1 MGHKIFRFKP
11 RAIALA
17 LGAPALVLGGTSA
30 WAACTLSAGVYTC
43 SGSTPSTLITGP
55 SLNVVVDPTFASTGV
70 GGPGLR
76 LTSTGGATL
85 TQTGS
90 GTITGST
97 TTNSQGVDVNNTAG
111 GNVSLVLT
119 GPVSTLNATA
129 AAVRVITDATTQQVT
144 LQSSGPLSSPG
155 TGILINTSAATGLHT
170 INATAPI
177 TLSTANGS
185 GIWLSTTG
193 AGNSITATD
202 ISGGYQGVYSTY
214 GGTTGGSNI
223 VTINGSVLNTPL
235 GVVAINSTTGSGN
248 VAVTVTGSTSG
259 RISAFN
265 SSTTGTTKVTVGGNV
280 SDPKFYGIGANN
292 AGGGIEV
299 NVGGDVTGTTT
310 GIQAS
315 TLPGSTGGIL
325 INTSGNVTGKGAV
338 GLYARNESAGNIA
351 ITTAAGKTVTGSGT
365 DAGLFAGNTEANGGA
380 ITIQADSSVVGA
392 LDGIGAYNDGAGD
405 TTIVATANVTGTGR
419 IGIAASDWYDGPTG
433 TGAITIT
440 TTAAVVGS
448 STATDAAGIA
458 AGIYNTANTKPVTIN
473 QDSGSVRGFTGIL
486 AENYGSGTTA
496 LNLRGVVAGTGSAGA
511 GIQTATTA
519 GNAVAI
525 NLFSGA
531 DVSAASGVAIV
542 DGAGNATVTAPSG
555 SKIAGEVRLGNGSDT
570 LILQNGAD
578 IGGVTVLDG
587 GDDSSTAD
595 GFVDVLTFQN
605 VTLDASSMSFVNWET
620 INLYASTLTL
630 NSPTMA
636 AALGGA
642 QLYVDSAS
650 TVVLGASMTINDS
663 VANSGTLTTANG
675 TTGDAIVVTGNYTGG
690 GAFNLDAQLGDSASP
705 ADVLTINGNVT
716 GTTTLS
722 ITNVAGLG
730 AATTGNGILVVS
742 VAGSSPDNAFVLAG
756 GSITVGGFVYTLHK
770 VGNNW
775 YLQSAAVVTP
785 PPPPPPPTPSRPIPT
800 LSELGLG
807 LSALLL
813 AFTGFAAQRN
823 NPRSSRNARSG
834 GQRTNR
840 WF

>member
-1 MGHKIFRFKP
+1 MGKKIFSFKP

-43 SGSTPSTLITGP
+43 SGSTPSTTLTGTP
-55 SLNVVVDPTFASTGV
+55 LNVVVDPTFASTGV
-70 GGPGLR
+70 GGSGLR

-90 GTITGST
+90 GAITGSST
-97 TTNSQGVDVNNTAG
+97 TGSQGVDVNNTGG

-119 GPVSTLNATA
+119 GPISTLNATA
-129 AAVRVITDATTQQVT
+129 AAVRVVTNATTQQVSV
-144 LQSSGPLSSPG
+144 QSSGPLSSPG
-155 TGILINTSAATGLHT
+155 TGILINSSAATGLHT

-193 AGNSITATD
+193 AGNSISTTD

-214 GGTTGGSNI
+214 GGTGGSNI
-223 VTINGSVLNTPL
+223 VTVNGSVLNTPL
-235 GVVAINSTTGSGN
+235 GVVAINSTAGSGN

-292 AGGGIEV
+292 AGGGLEV

-310 GIQAS
+310 GIQTS
-315 TLPGSTGGIL
+315 TLPGSTGDIL
-325 INTSGNVTGKGAV
+325 INTAGNVTGKGAV
-338 GLYARNESAGNIA
+338 GLYARNEGTGNIA

-365 DAGLFAGNTEANGGA
+365 DAGIFAGNTEATGGA
-380 ITIQADSSVVGA
+380 ITLQADSNVVGA
-392 LDGIGAYNDGAGD
+392 QDGIGAFNDGTGD

-440 TTAAVVGS
+440 TTGAVAGS
-448 STATDAAGIA
+448 STAADAAGIA

-473 QDSGSVRGFTGIL
+473 QNSGSVRGFTGIL

-496 LNLRGVVAGTGSAGA
+496 LNVRGVVAGTGSSGA

-531 DVSAASGVAIV
+531 DVSAASGVAIL
-542 DGAGNATVTAPSG
+542 DGAGNSTVTAASG
-555 SKIAGEVRLGNGSDT
+555 SKIAGEVHLGNGSDT

-578 IGGVTVLDG
+578 ISGVTVLDG

-605 VTLDASSMSFVNWET
+605 VTLNASSMSFVNWET

-636 AALGGA
+636 AAMGGA

-650 TVVLGASMTINDS
+650 TVVLGASMTLNDS
-663 VANSGTLTTANG
+663 VANSGTLSTANG

-705 ADVLTINGNVT
+705 SDVLTINGNVT

-785 PPPPPPPTPSRPIPT
+785 PPPPPPPAPSRPIPT

-823 NPRSSRNARSG
+823 NPRNPRSARSSRNAR
-834 GQRTNR
+834 R
-840 WF
+840 F

>member
-1 MGHKIFRFKP
+1 M
-11 RAIALA
+11 
-17 LGAPALVLGGTSA
+17 
-30 WAACTLSAGVYTC
+30 
-43 SGSTPSTLITGP
+43 
-55 SLNVVVDPTFASTGV
+55 
-70 GGPGLR
+70 
-76 LTSTGGATL
+76 
-85 TQTGS
+85 
-90 GTITGST
+90 
-97 TTNSQGVDVNNTAG
+97 
-111 GNVSLVLT
+111 
-119 GPVSTLNATA
+119 STLNATA

-155 TGILINTSAATGLHT
+155 TGILINSSAATGLHT

-193 AGNSITATD
+193 AGNSITAAD

-214 GGTTGGSNI
+214 GGTGGSNI

-235 GVVAINSTTGSGN
+235 GISAINSTAGSAN

-259 RISAFN
+259 RIFASNA
-265 SSTTGTTKVTVGGNV
+265 STTGTTKVTVGGNV

-292 AGGGIEV
+292 AGSGLEI

-315 TLPGSTGGIL
+315 TFPGSTGDIL
-325 INTSGNVTGKGAV
+325 INTAGNVTGKGAV
-338 GLYARNESAGNIA
+338 GLYARNESTGNIA

-365 DAGLFAGNTEANGGA
+365 DDGIFAGNTEATGGT

-392 LDGIGAYNDGAGD
+392 LDGIGAFNDGTGD

-419 IGIAASDWYDGPTG
+419 IGIVASDWYDGPTG
-433 TGAITIT
+433 TGAITVT
-440 TTAAVVGS
+440 TTGAVAGS

-496 LNLRGVVAGTGSAGA
+496 LNLRGVVAGTGSTGA
-511 GIQTATTA
+511 GIQTGTTA

-531 DVSAASGVAIV
+531 DVSAASGVAIL

-555 SKIAGEVRLGNGSDT
+555 SKTTGEVHLGNGSDT

-578 IGGVTVLDG
+578 ISGVTVLDG

-605 VTLDASSMSFVNWET
+605 VTLNASSMSFVNWET

-630 NSPTMA
+630 NSPTLA
-636 AALGGA
+636 AGLGGA

-650 TVVLGASMTINDS
+650 TVVLGTSMTLNDS
-663 VANSGTLTTANG
+663 VANSGTLSTANG

-705 ADVLTINGNVT
+705 SDVLTINGNVT
-716 GTTTLS
+716 GTTTLR

-785 PPPPPPPTPSRPIPT
+785 PPPPPPPAPSRPIPT

-813 AFTGFAAQRN
+813 AFTGFAAQRSN
-823 NPRSSRNARSG
+823 PRNPRSAHNAR
-834 GQRTNR
+834 

>member
-1 MGHKIFRFKP
+1 MGKKRMAFKP

-43 SGSTPSTLITGP
+43 SGSTPSTTLTGTP
-55 SLNVVVDPTFASTGV
+55 LNVVVDPTFASTGV
-70 GGPGLR
+70 GGTGLR

-90 GTITGST
+90 GAIIGSST
-97 TTNSQGVDVNNTAG
+97 TGSQGVDVNNTGG

-119 GPVSTLNATA
+119 GPISTLNATA
-129 AAVRVITDATTQQVT
+129 AAVRVVTNATTQQVT
-144 LQSSGPLSSPG
+144 VQSSGTLSSPG
-155 TGILINTSAATGLHT
+155 TGILINSSAATGLHT

-193 AGNSITATD
+193 AGNSITAAD

-214 GGTTGGSNI
+214 GGTGGSNI

-235 GVVAINSTTGSGN
+235 GISAINSTAGSAN

-259 RISAFN
+259 RIFASNA
-265 SSTTGTTKVTVGGNV
+265 STTGTTKVTVGGNV

-292 AGGGIEV
+292 SGSGLEI

-310 GIQAS
+310 GIQTS
-315 TLPGSTGGIL
+315 TSTGSTGGIL
-325 INTSGNVTGKGAV
+325 INTAGNVTGKGAV
-338 GLYARNESAGNIA
+338 GLYARNGSAGNIA

-365 DAGLFAGNTEANGGA
+365 DPGIFAGNTEATGGA
-380 ITIQADSSVVGA
+380 IAIQADSSVVGA

-405 TTIVATANVTGTGR
+405 TTIVATANVTGTAR
-419 IGIAASDWYDGPTG
+419 AGIAASDWYDGPTG

-440 TTAAVVGS
+440 TTGAVAGS

-486 AENYGSGTTA
+486 AENYGSGATA
-496 LNLRGVVAGTGSAGA
+496 LNVRGVVAGTGSAGA
-511 GIQTATTA
+511 GIQTGTTA

-531 DVSAASGVAIV
+531 DVSAASGVAIL
-542 DGAGNATVTAPSG
+542 DGAGNATVTAASG
-555 SKIAGEVRLGNGSDT
+555 SKITGEVHLGNGSDT
-570 LILQNGAD
+570 LIIQNGAD
-578 IGGVTVLDG
+578 ISGVTVLDG

-605 VTLDASSMSFVNWET
+605 VTLNASSMSFVNWET

-630 NSPTMA
+630 NSPTLA
-636 AALGGA
+636 AGLGGA

-650 TVVLGASMTINDS
+650 TVVLGTSMTLNDS
-663 VANSGTLTTANG
+663 VANSGTLSTANG

-705 ADVLTINGNVT
+705 SDVLTINGNVT
-716 GTTTLS
+716 GTTTLR

-823 NPRSSRNARSG
+823 NPRNHRSARNAR
-834 GQRTNR
+834 